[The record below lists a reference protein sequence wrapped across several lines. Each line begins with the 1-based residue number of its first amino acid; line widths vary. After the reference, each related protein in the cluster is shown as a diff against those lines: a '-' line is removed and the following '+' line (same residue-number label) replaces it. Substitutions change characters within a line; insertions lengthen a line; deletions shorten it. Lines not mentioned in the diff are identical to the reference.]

1 VKFESLA
8 EFEWFLPKF
17 W

>member
-1 VKFESLA
+1 MDLT
-8 EFEWFLPKF
+8 EFDWFLPKF